1 MRELVGLVLQA
12 GHGGGGQSVGVLGQR
27 VQHLA
32 VHVAA
37 HKVADQLY
45 LTGVVWG
52 GGERRAEVYD
62 RDRRER
68 ELGVGSRI
76 RGLRMVGKGSK
87 RKENKI
93 QWKRD
98 MKEKMRH
105 ADRTV

>member
-52 GGERRAEVYD
+52 GANGAPKCMIEI
-62 RDRRER
+62 
-68 ELGVGSRI
+68 GGSGSRI

-105 ADRTV
+105 AERTVTEGKC

>member
-52 GGERRAEVYD
+52 AGGPNGAPKCMIEIGGSGSW
-62 RDRRER
+62 
-68 ELGVGSRI
+68 ELGVG
-76 RGLRMVGKGSK
+76 
-87 RKENKI
+87 
-93 QWKRD
+93 
-98 MKEKMRH
+98 
-105 ADRTV
+105 